1 VSEVTIVGLLEVL
14 AVHPYNRLVVTVQS
28 RGAQGKE
35 ALAAEVWRRLFD
47 FFWQHK
53 EEHLGVVRDLGLTPG
68 HMKALLVLDLD
79 EPRPMRALADA
90 LCCDASTVTWLVD
103 SLEERGIVERRPLAT
118 DRRVKT
124 VVLTPSGATTKAE
137 LLDRIYEPPD
147 RIRALAIEDLEA
159 LNRVLAKIPGQ
170 GP

>member
-1 VSEVTIVGLLEVL
+1 MVTAQQQG
-14 AVHPYNRLVVTVQS
+14 S
-28 RGAQGKE
+28 RDKA
-35 ALAAEVWRRLFD
+35 ALAAESWRRLFD

-53 EEHLGVVRDLGLTPG
+53 DEHLGVLRELGLTPG
-68 HMKALLVLDLD
+68 HMKALFVLELD

-124 VVLTPSGATTKAE
+124 VVLTRSGARTKAALLERLYQPPE
-137 LLDRIYEPPD
+137 LLRS
-147 RIRALAIEDLEA
+147 LAVEDLEM
-159 LNRVLAKIPGQ
+159 LNRVLAKLPGE

>member
-1 VSEVTIVGLLEVL
+1 MGRC
-14 AVHPYNRLVVTVQS
+14 PYTLLVVTVQS
-28 RGAQGKE
+28 PDRLGKE
-35 ALAAEVWRRLFD
+35 AVAAEVWRRLFD
-47 FFWQHK
+47 FFWQRK

-68 HMKALLVLDLD
+68 HMKALFVLDLD

-124 VVLTPSGATTKAE
+124 VVLTPSGAKTKAE
-137 LLDRIYEPPD
+137 LLERIYEPPEL
-147 RIRALAIEDLEA
+147 IRALTIEDLEA
-159 LNRVLAKIPGQ
+159 LNAVLAKLPGQ
-170 GP
+170 GPDAQA

>member
-1 VSEVTIVGLLEVL
+1 LEPLKYRARIRTLPGVVSAQQHGT
-14 AVHPYNRLVVTVQS
+14 
-28 RGAQGKE
+28 QGKE
-35 ALAAEVWRRLFD
+35 ALAAEAWRRLFD

-53 EEHLGVVRDLGLTPG
+53 DEHLGVLRELGLTPG
-68 HMKALLVLDLD
+68 HMKALFVLEFDQ
-79 EPRPMRALADA
+79 PRPMGALAES

-124 VVLTPSGATTKAE
+124 VVLTRSGAKTKAE
-137 LLDRIYEPPD
+137 LLERTYQPPD
-147 RIRALAIEDLEA
+147 VIRALAVEDLEA
-159 LNRVLAKIPGQ
+159 LNRVLAKLPGE